1 MDLVDRHLGPHVE
14 EALDTFRAVILHGAR
29 QCGKSTL
36 ARSVVERRGGT
47 YLTLDDDAVRDA
59 ALADPDTLLVSWPEP
74 LAIDEFQLGGD
85 RVVRAVKRAVD
96 RDPTPGRFLLTG
108 STNFLAVPDVSESL
122 AGRARLLR
130 LDPFSEAELAGRP
143 APSVEAWFDDGPRN
157 PIGAPPSRQGYLETV
172 CRGGYPEVVRLPSG
186 ARVGWFESYVET
198 VTQRDLRELADIR
211 RSGAL
216 PRLLRWVAASG
227 GAELNASRASRDLE
241 IDRATVTAY
250 LDWLQAVFLVRELPA
265 WSRSHLG
272 RAARRPKLHLT
283 DTGLS
288 AAVLGIRAEQLS
300 PPTAT
305 ATGPLLESFV
315 VNELAR
321 QTASSAAP
329 VRLLHVR
336 DHRGHEV
343 DVVLE
348 RSDGAVVAFE
358 VKATSSPTR
367 TQIKGLEW
375 FRDRLDDA
383 APGTFRGG
391 VLLHTGDQAVTVGD
405 RIHLRPI
412 SHLWS

>member
-172 CRGGYPEVVRLPSG
+172 SRGGYPEVVRLPSG

-216 PRLLRWVAASG
+216 PRLLRWVAASR

-250 LDWLQAVFLVRELPA
+250 LDCLQAVFLVRELPA

-321 QTASSAAP
+321 QTASSPAP
-329 VRLLHVR
+329 VRRLHVR
-336 DHRGHEV
+336 HHRG
-343 DVVLE
+343 
-348 RSDGAVVAFE
+348 
-358 VKATSSPTR
+358 
-367 TQIKGLEW
+367 
-375 FRDRLDDA
+375 
-383 APGTFRGG
+383 
-391 VLLHTGDQAVTVGD
+391 
-405 RIHLRPI
+405 
-412 SHLWS
+412 